1 MKKIDSNTI
10 VKISCFAIVIMVFI
24 FLNRLSADLYGK
36 EIVVQNK
43 EIVQLDN
50 GKKIYYLKGDEEM
63 IEVKQKIYKLAKVNY
78 TMTIQHRDIL
88 SIVKIKE

>member
-1 MKKIDSNTI
+1 MENKNLKSVIITFIIIFVLFNTGMIVLINILEYEKII
-10 VKISCFAIVIMVFI
+10 
-24 FLNRLSADLYGK
+24 
-36 EIVVQNK
+36 VQNK

-50 GKKIYYLKGDEEM
+50 GKKIYYLKGEGEV
-63 IEVKQKIYKLAKVNY
+63 IEVNQKIYKLAKVNY